1 MLFSYLHK
9 YQNTKPPLGIEPK
22 TFSLQVKCSTT
33 ELKRQP
39 QYIIRQFSMLF
50 FEKTITCLD
59 LSNTCLTLFA
69 YPSVSNLGTQLIV
82 CNSCAISLNAYGI
95 ST

>member
-33 ELKRQP
+33 ELKRRLP

-50 FEKTITCLD
+50 WRLLINEKK
-59 LSNTCLTLFA
+59 
-69 YPSVSNLGTQLIV
+69 Q
-82 CNSCAISLNAYGI
+82 
-95 ST
+95 